1 MKRFSEFI
9 KHFLYITTC
18 ILIVVAANIMISGS
32 DTLPADTLWQILLSG
47 FLTTLVT
54 ELVWAKEPE
63 NIRSGI
69 IKMIVHYIALCAV
82 MIVCGCWFDWMNLSP
97 AGIIMMLISVAV
109 VYALVSLADYWTGRK
124 LADEI
129 NQKLKG
135 RYSDEETGDDTL

>member
-1 MKRFSEFI
+1 MKIFSDFI
-9 KHFLYITTC
+9 KWFLYITTC
-18 ILIVVAANIMISGS
+18 ILIVVAANIIISGK
-32 DTLPADTLWQILLSG
+32 DMIPADTLWQILLSG

-54 ELVWAKEPE
+54 ILLWAKEPG

-69 IKMIVHYIALCAV
+69 IRMLVHYIALCAV
-82 MIVCGCWFDWMNLSP
+82 MIVCGRWFDWMNLSP

-109 VYALVSLADYWTGRK
+109 VYALVVLADYWTGRK

-135 RYSDEETGDDTL
+135 RYRDGE